1 MAKYCKVCG
10 TRCLDDAAF
19 CPRCGS
25 PLQNQQTNGDESG
38 NMRLGIISLVLG
50 ITGLLAWII
59 PIFGLPIGVTAL
71 VFGISGLKKSGR
83 GMAIAGIVLGIICLV
98 LTIINSAIG
107 AYRGYRGELWS
118 AIEEN
123 TTQSV
128 ETVYDA
134 DESVAAKVLLGEH
147 TCLFIGD
154 DGNERNFNIS
164 LVKDKMALELVD
176 EFDSAYIG

>member
-19 CPRCGS
+19 CPRYGS
-25 PLQNQQTNGDESG
+25 PLQNQQINADESG
-38 NMRLGIISLVLG
+38 NMRFGIISLVLG

-71 VFGISGLKKSGR
+71 VFGILGLKKSGR
-83 GMAIAGIVLGIICLV
+83 GMAIAGIVLAIICLV

-107 AYRGYRGELWS
+107 AYQGYRGELWS

-128 ETVYDA
+128 GTVYDE
-134 DESVAAKVLLGEH
+134 DVAAKVVIGEQ
-147 TCLFIGD
+147 TSLFIGHA
-154 DGNERNFNIS
+154 GNDSNFNIS

>member
-10 TRCLDDAAF
+10 TRCLADAAF

-25 PLQNQQTNGDESG
+25 PLQNQQTNMDESG
-38 NMRLGIISLVLG
+38 NMRFGIISLVLG

-71 VFGISGLKKSGR
+71 VFGILGLKKSGR
-83 GMAIAGIVLGIICLV
+83 GMAIAGIVLAIICLV

-107 AYRGYRGELWS
+107 AYQGYRGELWS

-128 ETVYDA
+128 GTVYNE
-134 DESVAAKVLLGEH
+134 DEGMAAKVVIGEQ

-154 DGNERNFNIS
+154 DGNDSNFNIS
-164 LVKDKMALELVD
+164 
-176 EFDSAYIG
+176 